1 MPTTSLRVLHT
12 TREEWSKE
20 LHNET
25 LESHPLLKL
34 LNEKKRVTYGHSG
47 TKLKWTVKF
56 KQLALTPYAD
66 MQALSWERNLLT
78 KTAELDYRGYKVVDA
93 ISEFEKFQN
102 RGGVEAVIDLFS
114 DKASRMAED
123 ANDRLCAEFY
133 VDGNAT
139 GNTLRLHGIESMMS
153 ISTQTAGDALATTL
167 NDTYAGLS
175 TAKGTYESDSTASG
189 YDFWSPTIVSTNPTG
204 KTWATHADEFIRR
217 GIVEQRRTQKPNE
230 QLDMFLVGRSDYYTL
245 LNLLDDKERVMVTN
259 GDQGIRKFGF
269 KEVVNIDGV
278 DVSFDPDIPT
288 PDGASDVVR
297 GYGFNTS
304 KMELC
309 LMSKK
314 GNFWD
319 ASGDA
324 FDETTMAFRFWLG
337 FYGNL
342 KFSPRHF
349 VKLADIA

>member
-1 MPTTSLRVLHT
+1 MATSLRVLHT

-66 MQALSWERNLLT
+66 MQALSWDRNVLT

-123 ANDRLCAEFY
+123 ANDRICAEFY

-139 GNTLRLHGIESMMS
+139 GNTLKLHGIESFMS
-153 ISTQTAGDALATTL
+153 ISTQTAADALATTL
-167 NDTYAGLS
+167 NDSYAGLN
-175 TAKGTYESDSTASG
+175 TAKGSYDSDSTSAG
-189 YDFWSPTIVSTNPTG
+189 YDFWSPVIVSTNPTG

-217 GIVEQRRTQKPNE
+217 GIVEQRRTQRPNE
-230 QLDMFLVGRSDYYTL
+230 QLDMFLLPRGDYYTL
-245 LNLLDDKERVMVTN
+245 LNLMDDKERVMVTTA
-259 GDQGIRKFGF
+259 DTGIRKFGF
-269 KEVVNIDGV
+269 KDVISIDGV
-278 DVSFDPDIPT
+278 DVTFDPDIPT
-288 PDGASDVVR
+288 TDGASDTVR

-324 FDETTMAFRFWLG
+324 FDETTMSFRFWLG

>member
-1 MPTTSLRVLHT
+1 MATSLRILHT

-66 MQALSWERNLLT
+66 MQALSWDRNVLT

-102 RGGVEAVIDLFS
+102 RGGVEQVIDLFS
-114 DKASRMAED
+114 DKAGRMAED

-139 GNTLRLHGIESMMS
+139 GNTLRLHGIESFMS

-167 NDTYAGLS
+167 NDTYAGLN
-175 TAKGTYESDSTASG
+175 TAKGSYDSDTTSSG
-189 YDFWSPTIVSTNPTG
+189 YDFWSPVIVSTNPTG
-204 KTWATHADEFIRR
+204 KTWATHADEFIRL
-217 GIVEQRRTQKPNE
+217 GIANQRRTQKPNE
-230 QLDMFLVGRSDYYTL
+230 QIDMGFLPRNDYITF

-259 GDQGIRKFGF
+259 SDVGIRKFGF
-269 KEVVNIDGV
+269 KDVANFDGV
-278 DVSFDPDIPT
+278 DITYDPDIPT
-288 PDGASDVVR
+288 TDGNSDTVR
-297 GYGFNTS
+297 GYLLNTS
-304 KMELC
+304 KMELA

-324 FDETTMAFRFWLG
+324 FDETTMSFRFWLG